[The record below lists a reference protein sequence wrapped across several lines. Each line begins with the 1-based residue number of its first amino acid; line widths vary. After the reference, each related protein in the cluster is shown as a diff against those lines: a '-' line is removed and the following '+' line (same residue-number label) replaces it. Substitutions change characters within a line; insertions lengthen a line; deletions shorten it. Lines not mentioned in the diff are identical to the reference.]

1 MEVLSYHHIGQMV
14 EFVIEGELILPDI
27 WNESLSDYHSP
38 YYSQL
43 RQLLQTQMSETFC
56 KDNQKDTC
64 NIEITG
70 FTEGKTREN
79 SIK

>member
-14 EFVIEGELILPDI
+14 EFVIELILPDI

-79 SIK
+79 NIK

>member
-14 EFVIEGELILPDI
+14 EFVIELILPDI

-43 RQLLQTQMSETFC
+43 RQMSETFC

-79 SIK
+79 NIK